1 MAIDRDRPA
10 SQKLDIKPGRAMR
23 ALGELL
29 RNHSPDP
36 FMLFDASLELLIRQ
50 FTVDHALITR
60 LTEGQLDTF
69 WWVQA
74 GNGAQ
79 EPIAVH
85 QSLRLCERVL
95 QEPEG
100 SLVLG
105 TVSRSEGGTWLRA
118 FAGVVLREGGKP
130 IGTLA
135 VLNSQPFAFTS
146 EDLDFIKSVAGH
158 LGQAMEIEN
167 LKFKLGVAQES
178 LALSSAVVQD
188 SALETETTGL
198 PNARFLDIWTKGH
211 MHRARR
217 QKEVLSLATWEG
229 SFPREAL
236 LGLAQS
242 LRGDDLMVE
251 VARGRFLIL
260 LPQTAQEGAQI
271 ILDRVL
277 RELGHPALGAT
288 LWQPDKDDL
297 LLRAAQRRA
306 ELARQEAVRE
316 GKGGGV
322 KWKLPTLVTLEE
334 P

>member
-1 MAIDRDRPA
+1 MAIERPA
-10 SQKLDIKPGRAMR
+10 RPKLDIKPGRAMR

-29 RNHSPDP
+29 RNDSPDP
-36 FMLFDASLELLIRQ
+36 FSLFDASLELLIRQ

-60 LTEGQLDTF
+60 LTGGQLDTF

-95 QEPEG
+95 SEPEG

-135 VLNSQPFAFTS
+135 VLHGQPFVFS
-146 EDLDFIKSVAGH
+146 GEDLDFIKSVAGH
-158 LGQAMEIEN
+158 LGQALEIEN

-198 PNARFLDIWTKGH
+198 PNARFLDIWMKGH

-217 QKEVLSLATWEG
+217 QKEVLSLAAWEG
-229 SFPREAL
+229 NFPREAL
-236 LGLAQS
+236 LGLAQG
-242 LRGDDLMVE
+242 LRGDDLLVE
-251 VARGRFLIL
+251 VAHGRFLLL
-260 LPQTAQEGAQI
+260 LPQTPMEGAQI

-277 RELGHPALGAT
+277 RELGHPAMGAT

-297 LLRAAQRRA
+297 LLHAGQRRA
-306 ELARQEAVRE
+306 ELARQEAARE
-316 GKGGGV
+316 GRAAGV
-322 KWKLPTLVTLEE
+322 KWKLPTLVTLET